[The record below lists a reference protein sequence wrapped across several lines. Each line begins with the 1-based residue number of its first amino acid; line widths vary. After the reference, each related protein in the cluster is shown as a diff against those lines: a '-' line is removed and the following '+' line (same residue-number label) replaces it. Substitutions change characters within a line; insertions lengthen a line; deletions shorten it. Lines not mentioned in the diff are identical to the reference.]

1 MRALLIER
9 GATFRFDTKVE
20 GFLTRGGGE
29 RGAIRGLKLTGGGE
43 ILADRCARGNVG
55 TRGFTS
61 LPRYPATPLLPPPG
75 CMCVC
80 VLVRVCVFFFRA
92 FVFA

>member
-29 RGAIRGLKLTGGGE
+29 RRAIRGLKLAGGGE
-43 ILADRCARGNVG
+43 ILADR
-55 TRGFTS
+55 
-61 LPRYPATPLLPPPG
+61 
-75 CMCVC
+75 
-80 VLVRVCVFFFRA
+80 
-92 FVFA
+92 